1 MQLKKQIKFIVI
13 ILLVNIFISNA
24 QNSIN
29 IDKKK
34 YVIGNIELSGNYN
47 LNNNSILNL
56 INLDIGQAIDIP
68 GEEIQNALKT
78 LWGQGMFSD
87 VQIYKVKEEGN
98 VIYLEI
104 FLEQLPVLEKFKFT
118 GIKKSEESSLRE
130 ELSLISGMTIN
141 ENLIINTKTK
151 ITDYFKEK
159 GFYNTKCEIIEDF
172 NIETNRNT
180 LIINIQK
187 NNRIKIKKI
196 QFEGTSGNIK
206 VNKLKRALKNT
217 KEKGLSNILSS
228 SKFISTRR

>member
-1 MQLKKQIKFIVI
+1 MHLKTQIKFLVI

-24 QNSIN
+24 QNSISL
-29 IDKKK
+29 DKKK
-34 YVIGNIELSGNYN
+34 YIIGNIELSGNYN

-56 INLDIGQAIDIP
+56 INLEVGQTIDVP
-68 GEEIQNALKT
+68 GDEIQNALKT
-78 LWGQGMFSD
+78 LWSQGMFSD
-87 VQIYKVKEEGN
+87 VQIYKVKEEEN
-98 VIYLEI
+98 VLYLEI

-141 ENLIINTKTK
+141 ENLMINTKNT

-159 GFYNTKCEIIEDF
+159 GFYNTKCEINEDY

-180 LIINIQK
+180 LTINIQK

-196 QFEGTSGNIK
+196 NLKELVGTL
-206 VNKLKRALKNT
+206 KLTN
-217 KEKGLSNILSS
+217 
-228 SKFISTRR
+228 

>member
-13 ILLVNIFISNA
+13 ILLANIFISNA

-34 YVIGNIELSGNYN
+34 YVIGNIELSGDYN

-56 INLDIGQAIDIP
+56 INLDVGQTIDIP

-118 GIKKSEESSLRE
+118 GVKNQKK
-130 ELSLISGMTIN
+130 
-141 ENLIINTKTK
+141 
-151 ITDYFKEK
+151 
-159 GFYNTKCEIIEDF
+159 
-172 NIETNRNT
+172 
-180 LIINIQK
+180 
-187 NNRIKIKKI
+187 
-196 QFEGTSGNIK
+196 
-206 VNKLKRALKNT
+206 VH
-217 KEKGLSNILSS
+217 
-228 SKFISTRR
+228 